1 MFRFEHPYVLYALF
15 LVVLFTG
22 IFWIMMRW
30 KRHALDLF
38 GEHDVIRSLI
48 PDVSISRPVFKF
60 ILLLFAYVFLI
71 IGLSNPQIGS
81 KLQKVH
87 RKGVDLMI
95 ALDISNSMRAEDI
108 KPDRLE
114 RAKQAISRLIDDL
127 YNDRIGI
134 VVFAGKAFVQLP
146 ITTDYSAAKMFL
158 SAINTDLIQE
168 QGTDIGS
175 AIDLASR
182 SFGEDKKMNKA
193 IIVIT
198 DGENHE
204 DDAVEQAKIA
214 ASKGI
219 IVNTIGMGLPE
230 GSPIPIYK
238 NNKLIGY
245 KKDREGNTVITK
257 LDEVMLQKIA
267 SAGNGIYVRANNTK
281 AGVDRVF
288 KEINKMEKK
297 EFESKLYSD
306 YDDRFQYF
314 LGIGIILIIIE
325 LFIFE
330 RKNKYLS
337 KIRLFDKKLPFFG
350 DLKNDKNGKNSK

>member
-1 MFRFEHPYVLYALF
+1 
-15 LVVLFTG
+15 
-22 IFWIMMRW
+22 
-30 KRHALDLF
+30 
-38 GEHDVIRSLI
+38 
-48 PDVSISRPVFKF
+48 
-60 ILLLFAYVFLI
+60 
-71 IGLSNPQIGS
+71 
-81 KLQKVH
+81 
-87 RKGVDLMI
+87 
-95 ALDISNSMRAEDI
+95 
-108 KPDRLE
+108 
-114 RAKQAISRLIDDL
+114 
-127 YNDRIGI
+127 
-134 VVFAGKAFVQLP
+134 
-146 ITTDYSAAKMFL
+146 
-158 SAINTDLIQE
+158 
-168 QGTDIGS
+168 
-175 AIDLASR
+175 
-182 SFGEDKKMNKA
+182 MNKA